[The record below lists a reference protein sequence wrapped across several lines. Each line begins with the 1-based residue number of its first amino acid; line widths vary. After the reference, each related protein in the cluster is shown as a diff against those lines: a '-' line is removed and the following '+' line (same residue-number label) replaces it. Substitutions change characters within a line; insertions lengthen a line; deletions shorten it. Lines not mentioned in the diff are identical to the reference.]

1 MWGCAGLS
9 HLNFSVQAAE
19 ANKDLPV
26 DSLIFQ
32 IDQNLPF
39 LLPPPPHPQKN
50 PWLSWL
56 RGLTTLSPLAGRT
69 FDEGDYICVWN
80 KRLIVAFVDATVAYL
95 AGRHSTTIHFS
106 ISCHCERPE
115 SSQGLGQT
123 RERSHVWGRCTA
135 LTEGN
140 VLVSTFLFLLR

>member
-19 ANKDLPV
+19 ANKHLPV

-39 LLPPPPHPQKN
+39 LPPPQKKK

-80 KRLIVAFVDATVAYL
+80 KRLTVAFVDATVAYL
-95 AGRHSTTIHFS
+95 AGTAQQS
-106 ISCHCERPE
+106 I
-115 SSQGLGQT
+115 
-123 RERSHVWGRCTA
+123 
-135 LTEGN
+135 
-140 VLVSTFLFLLR
+140 LVSRATVSVQKALRD